1 MSHLNGN
8 TDSNQDSRGG
18 QTTQWAD
25 LISTLFDRLTG
36 KEAVITYEFD
46 NLIVDIPKAAG
57 PGGNGS
63 DKNAAVL
70 DRKRM
75 EELDHA
81 FPQAAK
87 ASRVRAPPGRFAG
100 R

>member
-8 TDSNQDSRGG
+8 TDSNQGSQGGQGG

-46 NLIVDIPKAAG
+46 NLTVDIPKAAG
-57 PGGNGS
+57 PGGKELGSAKWTING
-63 DKNAAVL
+63 KL
-70 DRKRM
+70 II
-75 EELDHA
+75 
-81 FPQAAK
+81 K
-87 ASRVRAPPGRFAG
+87 AEAHSQSKY
-100 R
+100 

>member
-1 MSHLNGN
+1 MSHLNDN
-8 TDSNQDSRGG
+8 TDSNQGSQGGQGG

-57 PGGNGS
+57 PGGKELGSAKWTING
-63 DKNAAVL
+63 KL
-70 DRKRM
+70 II
-75 EELDHA
+75 
-81 FPQAAK
+81 K
-87 ASRVRAPPGRFAG
+87 AEAHSQSKY
-100 R
+100 